1 MATATINSILLSSD
15 DPDALSRWYAQVF
28 EGEVLLGMGPPVL
41 DLDGFFIMFDRRDD
55 VSGPNPDGARVIYN
69 VEVDDPAATA
79 SRIDELGGTW
89 VSPLEC
95 KDGNHSATAIDPDG
109 NWIQLIRMS
118 DEMEAQLSAPS
129 TPFSGIAVRD
139 IGETT
144 QFYRD
149 VLGMRIL
156 PMGMGN
162 IGIRIDRR
170 TMILAYPKPDHV
182 PAGFTILN
190 IPVKD
195 IDVAVDEL
203 AGKGVEF
210 LRYDQMPQDDKGV
223 MRGSGFNFGG
233 PDIAWFTDPS
243 GNVISVLAVLD

>member
-15 DPDALSRWYAQVF
+15 DPDALSRWYAEVF
-28 EGEVLLGMGPPVL
+28 EGEVLLGMGPPL
-41 DLDGFFIMFDRRDD
+41 IDLDGFFIMFDRRDD

-79 SRIDELGGTW
+79 ARIDNLGGKW

-139 IGETT
+139 IGATT
-144 QFYRD
+144 EFYRD
-149 VLGMRIL
+149 VLGMRVL

-182 PAGFTILN
+182 PAGYTVLN

-203 AGKGVEF
+203 AGKVSNSSATTECP
-210 LRYDQMPQDDKGV
+210 RTT
-223 MRGSGFNFGG
+223 RGSC
-233 PDIAWFTDPS
+233 AAVASTS
-243 GNVISVLAVLD
+243 GDRISRGSPIRQET